1 MISSDHPNLVQ
12 NNNAEGDKSNHNSQF
27 SIFNSQF
34 SIFNSQFKKT
44 ERIVSQKL
52 IDELFSKQ
60 GSLSLVAFPIRAVYQ
75 LSPPPTCSLSHLPQ
89 ILISVPKRRFKH
101 AVDRNRI
108 KRQVREAY
116 RKHKALLA
124 DSLTDGQ
131 QLSIAFIWLSDRH
144 LPSKEVGARM
154 VTLLKRIAAQG
165 R

>member
-12 NNNAEGDKSNHNSQF
+12 NNAEDIKSNHNSQF
-27 SIFNSQF
+27 SILNSQLRK
-34 SIFNSQFKKT
+34 S

-60 GSLSLVAFPIRAVYQ
+60 GSLSLVAFPIRAVYR
-75 LSPPPTCSLSHLPQ
+75 LSPPPTCSLSTLPQ
-89 ILISVPKRRFKH
+89 MLISVPKRRFKH

-124 DSLTDGQ
+124 DRLTDGQ

-144 LPSKEVGARM
+144 LPSAEVEAHI
-154 VTLLKRIAAQG
+154 VNLLKRIAE